1 MRTPHR
7 RFLVHALSTTA
18 LLVLL
23 SFVTLVSGPQA
34 RAAAG
39 DLTCTVSLAF
49 TFSPPLTT
57 TTTTTSAQASAQV
70 SDCISPNGNFSSLAS
85 ATVQANATAT
95 SQGGVPCDVLL
106 TISGAGTLT
115 WNTGQTSGY
124 SFTISTNPIQGTIT
138 VSATVTSGP
147 LAGDAVT
154 LLPIE
159 ANPNLDCAVNGLSS
173 LTSVAA
179 QAVYS

>member
-7 RFLVHALSTTA
+7 KFLVRALSTTA

-23 SFVTLVSGPQA
+23 SFITLASGPPA
-34 RAAAG
+34 RAAVG
-39 DLTCTVSLAF
+39 DLTCTVSLVF

-57 TTTTTSAQASAQV
+57 TRTTTSAQASAQV
-70 SDCISPNGNFSSLAS
+70 ADCISPNGHFSSLTS
-85 ATVQANATAT
+85 GTVQANATAT
-95 SQGGVPCDVLL
+95 SQGGIPCNLLL
-106 TISGAGTLT
+106 TISGTGAIT

-147 LAGDAVT
+147 MAGDVVT
-154 LLPIE
+154 LLPVE
-159 ANPNLDCAVNGLSS
+159 VNPNLDCAVNGLSS

-179 QAVYS
+179 EAVYS